1 MADHAQ
7 CTASRPLIQRT
18 CERRDDASR
27 AHARADA
34 THNTTTAGH
43 NEVLYAVNRSKNCS
57 LVKGSCI
64 ASARCLRAVRMPPAQ
79 AMRGWGHDADG
90 LSSGRPSVQ
99 IPAARMKYS
108 APGSLNHRPVASS
121 AFAPDRQGLCVES
134 RGITHMLPTE
144 RGFLMT
150 AKSRLRRMTRP

>member
-7 CTASRPLIQRT
+7 CTASRPLIQRS

-64 ASARCLRAVRMPPAQ
+64 ASGRCLRAVRMPPAQ
-79 AMRGWGHDADG
+79 AVRGWGHDADNH
-90 LSSGRPSVQ
+90 SSTRAIVTLP
-99 IPAARMKYS
+99 PAQMNYS
-108 APGSLNHRPVASS
+108 APGSLNHLPV
-121 AFAPDRQGLCVES
+121 
-134 RGITHMLPTE
+134 
-144 RGFLMT
+144 
-150 AKSRLRRMTRP
+150 